1 MNKELKKEYR
11 DLIVDMID
19 RIEDGKFLQKIYTLI
34 LLHSRKAWGVEMNY
48 RELILELLNK
58 VDDEQILRRTYKLLE
73 FLYIFQK
80 ENECQ

>member
-1 MNKELKKEYR
+1 
-11 DLIVDMID
+11 
-19 RIEDGKFLQKIYTLI
+19 
-34 LLHSRKAWGVEMNY
+34 MNY